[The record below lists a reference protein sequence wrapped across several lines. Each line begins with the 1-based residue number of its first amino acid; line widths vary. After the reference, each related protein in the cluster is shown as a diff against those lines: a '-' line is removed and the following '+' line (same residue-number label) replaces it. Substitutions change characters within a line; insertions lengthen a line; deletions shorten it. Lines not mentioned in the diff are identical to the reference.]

1 MMSASLA
8 VLKAHYT
15 AGVSSKPHD
24 EGVVGLAVDNPNRR
38 SHGVRPMLN
47 INELNAHAERVAQK
61 LGVLAGV
68 ALVNLERFDVEPG
81 GERIK
86 LSVFRGSGVGPQS
99 VTFAP
104 DTPDL
109 KARIEQEIP
118 RLAALLPIT
127 AKP

>member
-1 MMSASLA
+1 
-8 VLKAHYT
+8 
-15 AGVSSKPHD
+15 
-24 EGVVGLAVDNPNRR
+24 
-38 SHGVRPMLN
+38 MLN